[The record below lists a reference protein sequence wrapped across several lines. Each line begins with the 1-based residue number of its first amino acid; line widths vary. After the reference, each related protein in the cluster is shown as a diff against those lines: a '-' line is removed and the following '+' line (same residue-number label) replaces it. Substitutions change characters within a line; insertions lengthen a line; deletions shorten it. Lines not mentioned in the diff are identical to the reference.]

1 MMCKDLMLADMVTII
16 GTQDI
21 VFVKLIDNV
30 KLKMLR
36 SPLAQFDIIC
46 IMPLF

>member
-21 VFVKLIDNV
+21 VFEKLIDKNV
-30 KLKMLR
+30 KIAF
-36 SPLAQFDIIC
+36 STI
-46 IMPLF
+46 